1 MSCAI
6 RLLRYATGESS
17 RVDGEYV
24 CDYEPASMDEHGIYR
39 KDGTLVT
46 SSDIRCAKKFE
57 TTAEAF
63 LYYAKSN
70 GVRPDGKP
78 NRPLTAWHVEIAPT
92 KERSLYESR
101 SSTH

>member
-24 CDYEPASMDEHGIYR
+24 LDYEPASMDESGIYR
-39 KDGTLVT
+39 NDGTLITTPDVL
-46 SSDIRCAKKFE
+46 RAKQFE

-92 KERSLYESR
+92 EERSLYESR